1 MQIFDGR
8 DIRVVAKLFEAAKED
23 LVITFTGRAANP
35 PVEKG
40 FGENYLIKRQI
51 SAIHFI
57 SKDNHW
63 WQTPE
68 PAAAVSELHR
78 LGLVGGN
85 RKVTL
90 YGSSMG
96 GYAALMLS
104 RMIKPRRIVLFS
116 PQYSIDPA
124 RVPFEKRWRTYAAK
138 LQFDHDDMAAGIDHD
153 AEIQVVY
160 DPFFEPD
167 RQHVALIEK
176 LRPVNHVPIRFAG
189 HNTARTLEEL
199 GIITRV
205 IDDLLFGAF
214 DVREF
219 LRLYRRSR
227 AGSSLFWYGLSQV
240 LARNGHRG
248 GATLAACMAAKI
260 LLVGGRMKDPVLRR
274 DILRSALSMACE
286 AGMPALA
293 KVWFAEL
300 QSIESSSARMA
311 YASAL
316 VARAEED
323 WKQVDKKLGSLAG
336 GKASEPAHVA
346 LKIEAMGRL
355 LEPADSLAFLDGLP
369 SGLKRS
375 PAVLLA
381 QGRILKDA
389 KRWTQAIDVLKQ
401 YTRHDRLDPV
411 ARTLSAR
418 CHIELG
424 LLEPAMKQ
432 ISPVLHY
439 HVANGRLADEIADLM
454 EKGRGKKHAQKV
466 RGRHKRYARLL
477 ATLLEAVDRVPWHE
491 KTNAAMSLRDLL
503 QSRQARPSA
512 LDEVGAL

>member
-8 DIRVVAKLFEAAKED
+8 DIRVVARLFEGAKED
-23 LVITFTGRAANP
+23 LVVTFTGRAANP
-35 PVEKG
+35 PVGKG
-40 FGENYLIKRQI
+40 FGENYLIKRRI
-51 SAIHFI
+51 SAVHFI

-68 PAAAVSELHR
+68 PAEAVAELHR
-78 LGLVGGN
+78 LGLIGAG

-104 RMIKPRRIVLFS
+104 RMIKPKRIILFS
-116 PQYSIDPA
+116 PQYSIDSR
-124 RVPFEKRWRTYAAK
+124 RVPFEKRWRAYAAK
-138 LQFDHDDMAAGIDHD
+138 LQFDHDDMAACIDHD

-176 LRPVNHVPIRFAG
+176 LRPVDHVPIRFAG

-240 LARNGHRG
+240 LVRRGHRG
-248 GATLAACMAAKI
+248 AATLAACMAAK
-260 LLVGGRMKDPVLRR
+260 LLLAGRRMKDAVLRR
-274 DILRSALSMACE
+274 DILRSALSMTCE

-293 KVWFAEL
+293 KVWLAEL
-300 QSIESSSARMA
+300 QTVESSSARA
-311 YASAL
+311 AFAGAL

-323 WKQVDKKLGSLAG
+323 WKQVDRKLDSIA
-336 GKASEPAHVA
+336 GKANEPVAVA
-346 LKIEAMGRL
+346 LRIDAMGRL
-355 LEPADSLAFLDGLP
+355 LGSADALAFVDSLPA
-369 SGLKRS
+369 GLKRS

-381 QGRILKDA
+381 RGCLLKDA
-389 KRWTQAIDVLKQ
+389 KRWTQAIEVLTQ
-401 YTRHDRLDPV
+401 YSRHDRLDPV

-418 CHIELG
+418 CHLELG
-424 LLEPAMKQ
+424 QIEPAMKQ

-439 HVANGRLADEIADLM
+439 HVANDRLADDIARLM
-454 EKGRGKKHAQKV
+454 EKGRGEKHAQKV
-466 RGRHKRYARLL
+466 RSRHKRFSTLF
-477 ATLLEAVDRVPWHE
+477 ATLLAAVDGVPWQE
-491 KTNAAMSLRDLL
+491 RTSAAMSLRDLL
-503 QSRQARPSA
+503 QSSPVRRSA
-512 LDEVGAL
+512 PNDVGAL